1 MKKERPRPLLLPT
14 LPTKA
19 ELRDECPVSL
29 DVVAPKI
36 IEQSPAATHKHQE
49 ASAGVVILAVGLQV
63 LGQVFNAPRQQCYL
77 HFGRSGIGTVPP
89 VFANSR

>member
-29 DVVAPKI
+29 DIVTPEI
-36 IEQSPAATHKHQE
+36 IEQSPATTHKHEQ
-49 ASAGVVILAVGLQV
+49 AAAGVMILAVGLQV
-63 LGQVFNAPRQQCYL
+63 LGQVFDAPRQQCYL
-77 HFGRSGIGTVPP
+77 HFGRSGISTVSP